1 MKSSSF
7 NPVQFR
13 RELRQSEILQRDKSG
28 AFARAT
34 VPVEIR
40 FDPLTGQS
48 CRLIRYSTDRIIRPD
63 LESMKRRSLESKCP
77 FCPPLVEQVTPR
89 FLPEIESEGTI
100 RVGKALAFPNVGGY
114 DVYGVVVVIS
124 DKHLI
129 PLSEFDLE
137 TVLNALLAA
146 QSCIKKIQQ
155 ADPKAKYGFIAW
167 NYMPPSGG
175 SQVHPHMQCNIGY
188 FPTNY
193 QKQILEASQRYHEKV
208 GTNFWSDLVEQE
220 KQTGQRYIGTT
231 GNIHWLTSFVP
242 KGRLSDV
249 LAIFE
254 GKTSITELSKEDLR
268 DLASGLLMVF
278 GYLDELNLLSFNL
291 ATYSGFDKEQFWA
304 HVRITPRSLLL
315 YSPIETSEHFYYQQM
330 YDENIC
336 IITPEVTAEKLKKR
350 FINPGSKK

>member
-1 MKSSSF
+1 MESPSF
-7 NPVQFR
+7 NPIQFR
-13 RELRQSEILQRDKSG
+13 RELRQSEILRRDSSG
-28 AFARAT
+28 TFVKAAI
-34 VPVEIR
+34 PVEIR

-48 CRLIRYSTDRIIRPD
+48 CRLTQYSVDRILRPD
-63 LESMKRRSLESKCP
+63 LESLKQRSLESKCP
-77 FCPPLVEQVTPR
+77 FCSPLVEQVTPR
-89 FLPEIESEGTI
+89 FTTDIENEGTI
-100 RVGKALAFPNVGGY
+100 RIGKALAFPNISGY
-114 DVYGVVVVIS
+114 DVYGAVVVIS
-124 DKHLI
+124 NEHFI

-146 QSCIKKIQQ
+146 HSYIKKVQQ
-155 ADPKAKYGFIAW
+155 ADPDAKYGFIAW

-175 SQVHPHMQCNIGY
+175 SLIHPHMQCNIGY
-188 FPTNY
+188 LPTNY
-193 QKQILEASQRYHEKV
+193 QKQILEASQRYHEKA

-220 KQTGQRYIGTT
+220 RQIGQRYIGTT

-242 KGRLSDV
+242 RGRLSDV

-254 GKTSITELSKEDLR
+254 DKTCITDLSKEDLQ
-268 DLASGLLMVF
+268 DLAAGLLRIF

-291 ATYSGFDKEQFWA
+291 ATYSGFDKEQFWV

-336 IITPEVTAEKLKKR
+336 IIPPEVACEKLKK
-350 FINPGSKK
+350 FIHE